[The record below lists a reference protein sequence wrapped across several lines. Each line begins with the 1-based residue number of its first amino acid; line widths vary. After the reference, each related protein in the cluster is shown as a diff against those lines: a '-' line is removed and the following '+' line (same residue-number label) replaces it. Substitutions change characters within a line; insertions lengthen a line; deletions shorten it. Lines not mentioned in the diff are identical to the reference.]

1 MVAVHDIPLDQCD
14 GGSVSGAVALSL
26 SAQSERDRVH
36 RFQAEGWE
44 VELRRGRDHVVART
58 SQPLAGNALID
69 AAIDHAHRALD
80 LTSVEDGDHL
90 VTRAPAD
97 DYIVFELV
105 NGRRIV
111 QFQSVCDLPIRMDMT
126 ITATRTD
133 GTVVPQP
140 VRPLLAWAPAF
151 RFHRLSQGSRD
162 LFDAYRNMFLEL
174 EALLDQLFPKT
185 RKEGERTWLLR
196 SVASAGARVDLARL
210 ATPGATDPARD
221 LVDRIYGV
229 RVHLFHAKTGRS
241 LIPDER
247 VSYIAVAESYPVLL
261 ALWTE
266 IVRGWLSLKRGGGIV
281 TYQGF
286 RMMIENAYP
295 SARIGVTADD
305 TPPDKTETT
314 PSPRGSP
321 MWVFAEPA
329 GIVEIR
335 PGRMGLHGRTE
346 VSALPAGQ
354 VLGRVLAL
362 NADGA
367 PLIISSI
374 NGGLTLDGADVFETI
389 KVLRLINRGQPRTEF
404 S

>member
-1 MVAVHDIPLDQCD
+1 MVAVHDIQLDQ
-14 GGSVSGAVALSL
+14 GNTGPVGGAVALSL

-44 VELRRGRDHVVART
+44 VELRRGRNHVVART
-58 SQPLAGNALID
+58 NQPLAGSALID
-69 AAIDHAHRALD
+69 AAIDHVHRALD

-90 VTRAPAD
+90 ITRAPAD
-97 DYIVFELV
+97 DYIVFEIV
-105 NGRRIV
+105 NSHRIV
-111 QFQSVCDLPIRMDMT
+111 RFQSVGDLPIGMEMT
-126 ITATRTD
+126 ITKTRAD
-133 GTVVPQP
+133 GTVEPQP
-140 VRPLLAWAPAF
+140 VRPLLAWASAF

-162 LFDAYRNMFLEL
+162 LFDAYRNMFLGL
-174 EALLDQLFPKT
+174 EALLDQLFPKGPQ
-185 RKEGERTWLLR
+185 EGEKAWLLR
-196 SVASAGARVDLARL
+196 SIASAGANVDLARL

-261 ALWTE
+261 TLWTE
-266 IVRGWLSLKRGGGIV
+266 IVRGWLSLRRGGGVV

-286 RMMIENAYP
+286 RLMIESAYA

-305 TPPDKTETT
+305 APPDKAETT
-314 PSPRGSP
+314 PSPRGLP
-321 MWVFAEPA
+321 MSVFADAAE
-329 GIVEIR
+329 IVEVR

-354 VLGRVLAL
+354 VIGRVLAL

-367 PLIISSI
+367 PLIVSSI
-374 NGGLTLDGADVFETI
+374 SGGLTLDGADVFETL